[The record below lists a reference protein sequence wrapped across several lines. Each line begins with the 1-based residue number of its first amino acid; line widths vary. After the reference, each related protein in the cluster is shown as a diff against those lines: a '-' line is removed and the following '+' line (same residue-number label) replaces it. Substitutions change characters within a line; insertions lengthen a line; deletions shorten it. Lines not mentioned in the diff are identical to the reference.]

1 MKKTTYRKR
10 KSPLI
15 ATTKRQYD
23 KYISEGKKENVDFF
37 ALPGVLVEVEEQAG
51 VQFAKELFDLM
62 NTQTDS
68 SLVKLTTARFLYM
81 FCLVQSTGLGHTYEN
96 PIRVKDDKELLKII
110 RLHVKRD
117 FASEEAFVEIK
128 KMYSTLISMLL
139 KEREN
144 KEKEEKKRLRKLKR
158 IPREQRI
165 IPLVTS

>member
-1 MKKTTYRKR
+1 MKKTTDRKR
-10 KSPLI
+10 KSPLV

-37 ALPGVLVEVEEQAG
+37 ALPGVLVEAEKEAG
-51 VQFAKELFDLM
+51 VQFAKQLFDFM

-68 SLVKLTTARFLYM
+68 FIAKQTAAQFLYM
-81 FCLVQSTGLGHTYEN
+81 FCLVQSTGVDHIYEN
-96 PIRVKDDKELLKII
+96 PIRVKEDKELLKII
-110 RLHVKRD
+110 RLHVKSD

-139 KEREN
+139 KERET
-144 KEKEEKKRLRKLKR
+144 KEKEEKKRLRRLKR